1 MVNVLVTGG
10 TGFVG
15 RHLVAEMLGRGWSV
29 AATGLGGASAE
40 DRADAAGRPTSEPAL
55 PGGAARLL
63 RPVDM
68 RDPEAVRDV
77 IRDARPDAVVH
88 LAAQSSAAASFRA
101 PQETFEVN
109 VLGTW
114 NVLSAV
120 RDSAPGARLLIIT
133 SAELYGP
140 STPDLPHHETSPM
153 SPRSPYGASKAA
165 QDLIAS
171 MAGEAY
177 GLDVVRARPFSHTG
191 PGQHER
197 FALPAFATQIAAIE
211 RGEHEPV
218 LRVGDLTVVRDYLD
232 VRDVVRAY
240 ADLLERGQTREA
252 YNVASGRG
260 WRLREL
266 VEKLTAGSRVR
277 VAIEEDPA
285 RLRPAD
291 LPHLVG
297 DAAKLRR
304 ETGFQP
310 TIEIERTLADLLEE
324 VRRRPSPSLGH
335 RPGH

>member
-1 MVNVLVTGG
+1 MGVLVTGG

-15 RHLVAEMLGRGWSV
+15 RHLIGEIRRRGLRV
-29 AATGLGGASAE
+29 AATGLVAAEGA
-40 DRADAAGRPTSEPAL
+40 DG
-55 PGGAARLL
+55 
-63 RPVDM
+63 PVDV
-68 RDPEAVRDV
+68 RDPEAVRDMV
-77 IRDARPDAVVH
+77 RGARPDAVVH
-88 LAAQSSAAASFRA
+88 LAAQSSAAVSFRA

-109 VLGTW
+109 VLGTL
-114 NVLSAV
+114 NVLAAV
-120 RDSAPGARLLIIT
+120 RELAPRARLLIVT

-140 STPDLPHHETSPM
+140 STPDLPHRETSPM
-153 SPRSPYGASKAA
+153 NPRSPYGASKAA
-165 QDLIAS
+165 QDLLAA

-211 RGEHEPV
+211 RGEREPV

-240 ADLLERGQTREA
+240 ADLLEKGQAREA
-252 YNVASGRG
+252 YNVAGGRG
-260 WRLREL
+260 WPLREL
-266 VEKLTAGSRVR
+266 VEKLTANSQVR
-277 VAIEEDPA
+277 VAIEEDPG

-297 DAAKLRR
+297 DAAKLTG
-304 ETGFQP
+304 ETGFHP

-324 VRRRPSPSLGH
+324 VRRRPSPTLEH
-335 RPGH
+335 RPGN